1 MKWFWYSF
9 IYKDW
14 AFLVIQLPIANTNNE
29 ICKCKWLFC
38 LEHLNYNW
46 KGKDQCFGICL
57 SKTLLPK
64 GIDQVAYPEAR
75 LKAIKKI
82 PKYPGSRNKRPT
94 GQNINP
100 PDKENDGYYV
110 DYEEDGG
117 EYEDGGYYENG
128 GEYEDGGEYEEGQ
141 DKDRTKKKKKKK
153 EKKKK
158 KGGYD
163 DGYNVDYE
171 KNTEDYIK
179 NTEDYVGN
187 YKSIYG

>member
-1 MKWFWYSF
+1 M
-9 IYKDW
+9 
-14 AFLVIQLPIANTNNE
+14 IQLPIANTNNE
-29 ICKCKWLFC
+29 LCKTKKFKNFTRLFC

-110 DYEEDGG
+110 DYEKFGEDDGGGYEDEG
-117 EYEDGGYYENG
+117 EYEDV
-128 GEYEDGGEYEEGQ
+128 Q
-141 DKDRTKKKKKKK
+141 DKGRTKK
-153 EKKKK
+153 KKKK

-171 KNTEDYIK
+171 KNTEDYVGDT
-179 NTEDYVGN
+179 NTNYRTN
-187 YKSIYG
+187 YK